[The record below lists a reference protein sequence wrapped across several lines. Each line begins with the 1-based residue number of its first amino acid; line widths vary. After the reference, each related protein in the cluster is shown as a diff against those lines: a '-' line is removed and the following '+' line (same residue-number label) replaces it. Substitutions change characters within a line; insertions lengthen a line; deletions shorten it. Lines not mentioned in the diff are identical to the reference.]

1 MGQVL
6 MIQFVLL
13 IIVKPI
19 LDVVVYLAASPK
31 IIKKKEKFLLEYF
44 DGKILTVAFAGF
56 VPATISV
63 YLSYDQKLFSTVGE
77 TVAQITAFFMFTV
90 LFIYLPIVMAWS
102 LSRDQN
108 QLRDVVFKKR
118 YGRTI

>member
-1 MGQVL
+1 M
-6 MIQFVLL
+6 LL
-13 IIVKPI
+13 LTVKPV

-90 LFIYLPIVMAWS
+90 LFIYLPIVLAWS